1 MNPSTL
7 LLLLSW
13 LIPSSPLGAGPPSPT
28 EEKIDI
34 VRLSG
39 EEVSPSFIE
48 ILSPG
53 VVALTDGE
61 GRTEIPLENLR
72 SITFTGRE
80 ASPLAG
86 TALFL
91 AGGGVLAGEVLSAD
105 GEKIKFGSPLID
117 ETSISL
123 ASIRAIRITPVS
135 IDTTA
140 FQRQMEKKKPND
152 TVFVIQEKKLLR
164 VPGGFRF
171 LNREKLSFVWE
182 GQEKTLPRE
191 KIHGIVLSG
200 GSVGRGART
209 ARVLLTDGSRF
220 EGEPVAMDRAALT
233 MRLMDSSRLVI
244 ARGSVV
250 RIEILSDRLVY
261 LSDLEPIKVREV
273 PYFNTIWPYRKDR
286 SLDGNPI
293 RLGGEVYEKGLG
305 VHSRCLLTYELDGEY
320 ESFSAVIGID
330 DETEDLGHVIFRVRA
345 DGEVVF
351 ESGGISGVDKPR
363 RIQLDLKGKQRLVL
377 EVDFGEDLDI
387 GDHADWADAHL
398 VRKS

>member
-1 MNPSTL
+1 MHPSTFL
-7 LLLLSW
+7 FLLSW
-13 LIPSSPLGAGPPSPT
+13 LIIPGPAD
-28 EEKIDI
+28 ERIDV

-39 EEVSPSFIE
+39 ERLSLSSIE
-48 ILSPG
+48 ILSPE
-53 VVALTDGE
+53 VVAMTVGE
-61 GRTEIPLENLR
+61 GRTEVPLENLR
-72 SITFTGRE
+72 SITFTGSE
-80 ASPLAG
+80 ASPLVG

-105 GEKIKFGSPLID
+105 GEKIRFGSSLIE

-123 ASIRAIRITPVS
+123 GSVRAIRITPVS

-140 FQRQMEKKKPND
+140 FQRQMERKKPND
-152 TVFVIQEKKLLR
+152 SVFVIQEKKLLR
-164 VPGGFRF
+164 VPGGFRS
-171 LNREKLSFVWE
+171 LNGERLSFVWE

-191 KIHGIVLSG
+191 KVHGIVLSG
-200 GSVGRGART
+200 GSAGRGART

-220 EGEPVAMDRAALT
+220 EGELVAMDRAALT
-233 MRLMDSSRLVI
+233 MRLMDGSSLVI
-244 ARGSVV
+244 ARGGVV

-273 PYFNTIWPYRKDR
+273 PYFNTVWPYQKDR

-305 VHSRCLLTYELDGEY
+305 VHSRCLLTYELDGNF

-330 DETEDLGHVIFRVRA
+330 DETKDLGHVIFRVRA
-345 DGEVVF
+345 DGEVIF
-351 ESGGISGVDKPR
+351 ESGGIRGVDKPK